1 MATSHC
7 LPQVS
12 SVLLTGIFKTLIQEY
27 LSGDRLLSISDSQH
41 DLIQTLIRELFADP
55 YGMGMPDR
63 FRDIAQGERNFMVNQ
78 LWSIIMSIDT
88 VRRQYFF
95 IVLKIVSLSLVHEK
109 RKAFGRFF
117 FQDFLLDDNPDCLL
131 NMVAILEIIS
141 DPETIEL
148 CKRFSGE
155 HLTEKLMEK
164 FYFVQRLFTGGICG
178 IMYCTDFRRHL
189 RERHYL
195 HILICYLWAACGKK
209 TEETS
214 NATQMRISIEQLPK
228 PIPHYLM
235 VLNATMQHLEPKSR
249 IPRKPVPVPVPVP
262 APAPAFRFETPI
274 AVKAPTDTVNIMDFA
289 KVKTKGKQRK

>member
-12 SVLLTGIFKTLIQEY
+12 SVLPAGIFQTLIQKY
-27 LSGDRLLSISDSQH
+27 LFGDRLLSISDSQH

-63 FRDIAQGERNFMVNQ
+63 FSDIAQGERNFMVNQ
-78 LWSIIMSIDT
+78 LWSIIMKFDT

-95 IVLKIVSLSLVHEK
+95 IVLEIVSLALARTNHEL
-109 RKAFGRFF
+109 FGGFL
-117 FQDFLLDDNPDCLL
+117 FQDDLLDLNLDCLL

-141 DPETIEL
+141 DPETIEW
-148 CKRFSGE
+148 CERFSGK

-178 IMYCTDFRRHL
+178 IMYCKDFRRHL
-189 RERHYL
+189 REPHYL

-214 NATQMRISIEQLPK
+214 NATQMRMYIPIEQLPK
-228 PIPHYLM
+228 PVPHYLV

-249 IPRKPVPVPVPVP
+249 IPRKPLP